1 MQEVIIDEQLSAKET
16 EEIKAEVH
24 RIFEEVKKNKDKM
37 DNDQR
42 DIERMKARTRAMLEQ
57 LEKAA

>member
-1 MQEVIIDEQLSAKET
+1 MQNVIVDEQLSAKET

-24 RIFEEVKKNKDKM
+24 KMFGEARKIKEKM
-37 DNDQR
+37 DDDQK
-42 DIERMKARTRAMLEQ
+42 DIEQIRLRTRAILEK

>member
-1 MQEVIIDEQLSAKET
+1 MQDVIIEEQLSAKET

-24 RIFEEVKKNKDKM
+24 KIFEEVKKNKEKM